1 MLYEDQETAAYRKSE
16 VKNSAHSA
24 HVLKHKP
31 FRQFTQHILAQP
43 GSSERATD
51 VFLLK
56 DPLLPCQIEIHR
68 LIEETLSALPRYIHR
83 GYTLAV
89 EPFRVSAGRC
99 AVIQDSCGTRICLF
113 EKNRAPAFSA

>member
-1 MLYEDQETAAYRKSE
+1 MLFKDQETAAYRKSD
-16 VKNSAHSA
+16 VKNSAH
-24 HVLKHKP
+24 VLNHKS
-31 FRQFTQHILAQP
+31 FRQRTQHIPAQS
-43 GSSERATD
+43 GGSERAAD

-113 EKNRAPAFSA
+113 EKNRAPAFLA

>member
-1 MLYEDQETAAYRKSE
+1 MLYEDQETATYRKSE

-24 HVLKHKP
+24 HILNHKP
-31 FRQFTQHILAQP
+31 FRQRTQHILAP
-43 GSSERATD
+43 SGSFEQATD

-56 DPLLPCQIEIHR
+56 DPLLHCQIEIHR

-113 EKNRAPAFSA
+113 EKNRVPAFLA

>member
-1 MLYEDQETAAYRKSE
+1 MLYEDQETAAHRKSE

-24 HVLKHKP
+24 HILNHKP
-31 FRQFTQHILAQP
+31 LRQLTQHILAQS
-43 GSSERATD
+43 GSSERAVD

-56 DPLLPCQIEIHR
+56 DPLLSRQIEIHR

>member
-1 MLYEDQETAAYRKSE
+1 MLFKDQETAAYRKSE
-16 VKNSAHSA
+16 VKNLAHSTHA
-24 HVLKHKP
+24 LNHKP
-31 FRQFTQHILAQP
+31 FRQRTQHIPAQSGGP
-43 GSSERATD
+43 ERAAD

-89 EPFRVSAGRC
+89 EPFRVSAGCC
-99 AVIQDSCGTRICLF
+99 AVVQDACGTRICLF
-113 EKNRAPAFSA
+113 ERNRVPAFSA